1 MSPRTTPRSPLTAAA
16 GATVWLCALV
26 AICLVLGATPPATGA
41 QAGSTMFGGSLW
53 DTMEKG
59 GYIMY
64 VILAASVVGVAFL
77 LECLYRTRSSAILP
91 RRFGE
96 ILTSHEARSFL
107 DRVIEEQSESVMRRV
122 MQAGRYW
129 RHGTNDQIQAAI
141 EEVVDHEL
149 WTLRRSARPIGIV
162 ANTAP
167 LLGLLGTVIGIIEAF
182 DVVAQQG
189 ALGDP
194 GALANGIAKAL
205 LTTWLGL
212 IVAIPLLLCYH
223 FLMGRI
229 EALLRHCE
237 ALAKENL
244 LVPPEAPGEG
254 KPEPMTE

>member
-1 MSPRTTPRSPLTAAA
+1 MNLDPANRRRSSLFAAGGAAA
-16 GATVWLCALV
+16 WLVVLLGV
-26 AICLVLGATPPATGA
+26 GLVLGATPAAEGAPAN
-41 QAGSTMFGGSLW
+41 TMFGGSLW

-77 LECLYRTRSSAILP
+77 FECLFRTRRAAILP
-91 RRFGE
+91 KRFAE
-96 ILTSHEARSFL
+96 ILASHEARGFL
-107 DRVIEEQSESVMRRV
+107 DKLLDEQGESAMRRV
-122 MQAGRYW
+122 LRAGRYW

-141 EEVVDHEL
+141 EEAVDHEL

-244 LVPPEAPGEG
+244 LVAPEAPAED
-254 KPEPMTE
+254 KLTE